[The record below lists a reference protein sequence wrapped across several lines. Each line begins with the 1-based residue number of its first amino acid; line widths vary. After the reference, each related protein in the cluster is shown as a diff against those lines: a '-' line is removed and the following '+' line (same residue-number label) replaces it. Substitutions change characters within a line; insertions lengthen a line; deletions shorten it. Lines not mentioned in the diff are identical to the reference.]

1 MPSLPIAPSTIQLR
15 YAQLEQLVAD
25 LLDAHSDRR
34 SPLLARFRLF
44 RQRGF
49 PPNYT
54 ALSKTLFVY
63 GLDAALRVA
72 LGFWMMQA
80 GVAQESVPPIM
91 EANWDQLRDGLRRS
105 FDLIDAVGS
114 DAAAVHDGRPVLLIH
129 PRNLRAFALPK
140 DAEALPAETVV
151 VHVVEAREAQDRLF
165 GGTSFEPVILID
177 LHRFADWV
185 RSYFLAAGWSGN
197 EPFATFPD

>member
-1 MPSLPIAPSTIQLR
+1 MPSLPTAPSTIQLR

-49 PPNYT
+49 PSNYT

-63 GLDAALRVA
+63 GLDAALQVVI
-72 LGFWMMQA
+72 GFWMMEA

-91 EANWDQLRDGLRRS
+91 EANGDQLREGLRRS
-105 FDLIDAVGS
+105 FALIRAVGS
-114 DAAAVHDGRPVLLIH
+114 DAAAVDDGRPVLLMQ
-129 PRNLRAFALPK
+129 PNNLKAFALPK
-140 DAEALPAETVV
+140 GAEALPAETVAVRV
-151 VHVVEAREAQDRLF
+151 VDAREAQDTMF
-165 GGTSFEPVILID
+165 GGRSFEPVILID
-177 LHRFADWV
+177 LHRLADWV
-185 RSYFLAAGWSGN
+185 RSYFLAAGWCDD
-197 EPFATFPD
+197 EPFAAYPD